1 MLQRPRAVL
10 KWLPYV
16 LPMAMFLV
24 LSMPEQLL
32 GSYGYPAAYTIK
44 IIAITTLLWT
54 LRRFYPELKRNW
66 TGVALSLMLGPL
78 LTLAWIV
85 IDRITPHFSFLGTRS
100 EFDPF
105 EVFSNQP
112 LMWLFIAVRF
122 FGLVIIAPVTEEIF
136 YRAFLLRWI
145 DDTDDFKR
153 VPVGHVSRMSF
164 FGVVL
169 LMASAHPEYLAA
181 AFFSAAMNVLI
192 YRTRNVWATI
202 SAHASTNLCLGVYVL
217 CFHQWKYW

>member
-1 MLQRPRAVL
+1 MHRMLQRPRAVL

-100 EFDPF
+100 EFDSF
-105 EVFSNQP
+105 EVFSHVI
-112 LMWLFIAVRF
+112 FRRRF
-122 FGLVIIAPVTEEIF
+122 ADGKRASRVLSGGVFLRCDECPDIQNSKCVGDNFRSCIDKFVPGSLCALLSPVEVLVK
-136 YRAFLLRWI
+136 RANSKSDNNLLTLR
-145 DDTDDFKR
+145 R
-153 VPVGHVSRMSF
+153 SS
-164 FGVVL
+164 L
-169 LMASAHPEYLAA
+169 LH
-181 AFFSAAMNVLI
+181 
-192 YRTRNVWATI
+192 R
-202 SAHASTNLCLGVYVL
+202 
-217 CFHQWKYW
+217 